1 MTSILVAT
9 DFSESAHRAIL
20 RAIRLGEEH
29 RAPVEILHVVEDLPQ
44 GDATLSA
51 GRLDEIDKALK
62 KLSADLVARDVAIRC
77 HIDQGKDF
85 VAIIRRARQ
94 LPAEL
99 IVIGAHGK
107 LSLKDE
113 VFGTTGQKLARKA
126 DTALLV
132 VKKPARSA
140 YQRILAA
147 TDFSAAS
154 RQALELAMHLAPQ
167 ADIDLLHVY
176 GGWGES
182 RLSMAG
188 AGPQDR
194 NAYRLQMEKSAA
206 AMLQDWVAQIEPN
219 ERRLDLLIRQGHPA
233 NLISHLA
240 TERQADLVVMGTT
253 GQSGLPYILL
263 GSVAEKTLHTVPCD
277 TLIVRPQGFRFE
289 LP

>member
-1 MTSILVAT
+1 M
-9 DFSESAHRAIL
+9 H
-20 RAIRLGEEH
+20 
-29 RAPVEILHVVEDLPQ
+29 
-44 GDATLSA
+44 
-51 GRLDEIDKALK
+51 DEGDKALREI
-62 KLSADLVARDVAIRC
+62 SVALAAGDIPLRC
-77 HIDQGKDF
+77 HIDHGKDF
-85 VAIIRRARQ
+85 VAIIRRSRQ
-94 LPAEL
+94 LQANL

-126 DTALLV
+126 DTPLLV
-132 VKKPARSA
+132 VKKPVQNSYR
-140 YQRILAA
+140 RILAA

-154 RQALELAMHLAPQ
+154 LQALQFAVSVAPE

-176 GGWGES
+176 GLWGEN

-194 NAYRLQMEKSAA
+194 SAYRLRIEESASA
-206 AMLQDWVAQIEPN
+206 TLQDWVEQI
-219 ERRLDLLIRQGHPA
+219 DLKGRKPVLHVRQGNPA
-233 NLISHLA
+233 NLISQLA

-263 GSVAEKTLHTVPCD
+263 GSVAEKVLHTVPCD